1 MSGGRVLH
9 IQELTS
15 LRLLPLLRNHQAPP
29 TVAIGT
35 GHARWDRGMAS
46 GKLKMLFNLKGTIVC
61 HSPLYGPTVSS
72 LQMHLEHRRALAGCL
87 AGCDPNCQVQ
97 SDLTV
102 CSSRFDLALH
112 QKIGQHALHDS
123 FAESLGGAKGQQAEE
138 ELSLDSKLMHSCS
151 WQDQRSVP
159 IDFLQ
164 ARIFLQIL

>member
-1 MSGGRVLH
+1 MLH

-35 GHARWDRGMAS
+35 CHARWDRGMAS

-61 HSPLYGPTVSS
+61 HSPLHGPTVLR

-97 SDLTV
+97 SDLKA
-102 CSSRFDLALH
+102 CSSRLYLALH
-112 QKIGQHALHDS
+112 WKIEQHALHVF
-123 FAESLGGAKGQQAEE
+123 FAESLGGAKGQQDEE
-138 ELSLDSKLMHSCS
+138 ELSLDSKLMHSRS
-151 WQDQRSVP
+151 WKVQCSVP
-159 IDFLQ
+159 IKV
-164 ARIFLQIL
+164 